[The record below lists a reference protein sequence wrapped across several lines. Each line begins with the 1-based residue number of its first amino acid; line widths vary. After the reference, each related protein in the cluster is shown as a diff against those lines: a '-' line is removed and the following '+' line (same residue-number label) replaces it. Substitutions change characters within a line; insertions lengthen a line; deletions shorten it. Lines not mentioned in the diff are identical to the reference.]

1 MDNID
6 TSKIAAKAKKVAFPP
21 STLLAPVPA
30 VIVTCG
36 TMEQPLALTIAW
48 TGILASDPP
57 KTYISVRRERNSYGV
72 IKDSGEFVINLVNK
86 KLVFAADYCGIKS
99 GRNTN
104 KFADMHFESSP
115 ATQVKC
121 PTIDASPLNIEC
133 RVTDVIPLGSHD
145 MFIADILGV
154 NVDPRYIDSQGRI
167 CLDEAYLVSYCHGE
181 YFLLGEKLGKF
192 GYSTKPKKARK

>member
-1 MDNID
+1 MEYANIPKKREKVN
-6 TSKIAAKAKKVAFPP
+6 KIGFPAG
-21 STLLAPVPA
+21 TLLAPVPA

-36 TMEQPLALTIAW
+36 TCNEQCALTIAW

-57 KTYISVRRERNSYGV
+57 KTYISVRKERHSYDV
-72 IKDSGEFVINLVNK
+72 IKESGEFVINLVNK

-99 GRNTN
+99 GRNVD
-104 KFADMHFESSP
+104 KFKEMHFETSP
-115 ATQVKC
+115 AKFVKC
-121 PTIDASPLNIEC
+121 PTIDQSPLNLEC
-133 RVTDVIPLGSHD
+133 KVTDIVPLGSHD

-154 NVDPRYIDSQGRI
+154 NVDSQYIDNTGRI
-167 CLDEAYLVSYCHGE
+167 CLDEAFLVSYCHGE